1 MPVQLG
7 VHRLGANSR
16 EIHRRPP
23 TVTAAPLAVF
33 ARITPRRKRPYS
45 THSANSPRQAAMA
58 SHGHKS
64 VDDSGISRKRGTP
77 ICAPDGG
84 VHCDSHN
91 SGSVSEYRYSRSPA
105 TTLTPPGAPEKKFS
119 VRSRMVNGTA
129 EPSSAV
135 TFTSAAAVSWSIT
148 SLTAPTVPP
157 EIS

>member
-7 VHRLGANSR
+7 IHRLRERSR
-16 EIHRRPP
+16 ESHLLPP

-33 ARITPRRKRPYS
+33 ARIMPRRKRPYS
-45 THSANSPRQAAMA
+45 THSASSPRPPAMA

-64 VDDSGISRKRGTP
+64 VDDSGISRNRGTP
-77 ICAPDGG
+77 ICAPAGG
-84 VHCDSHN
+84 VHFDSHI
-91 SGSVSEYRYSRSPA
+91 SGSVNEYRNSRTPT
-105 TTLTPPGAPEKKFS
+105 TTLTPPGAPEKKFN

-148 SLTAPTVPP
+148 SLTAPTLPP
-157 EIS
+157 ETS